1 MHTNNSPVLLFQGI
15 DSVSTTWTHIVEN
28 LVSLSSLDHVEL
40 VGVLYGVVAELSL
53 DGGEVDAGLL
63 RFKTTATRHVSIAID
78 GTGEREG
85 ERERERERER
95 ESTSILYFRS
105 NYF

>member
-1 MHTNNSPVLLFQGI
+1 MYTNNIPVLIFQGI
-15 DSVSTTWTHIVEN
+15 DGVSTTWTHIVEN

-53 DGGEVDAGLL
+53 DRGEVDTGLL
-63 RFKTTATRHVSIAID
+63 RLKTTATRHVSIAID

-85 ERERERERER
+85 RGKREREHKY
-95 ESTSILYFRS
+95 TF
-105 NYF
+105 